1 MARSSIE
8 IAKEAVALAQSK
20 GAKEAAAE
28 TVTER
33 QVDVSVRDGKV
44 EKISEATTRRLSVQL
59 YVDGRYSA
67 VSTSDLRSDALSV
80 FLDNAIALTRALAP
94 DPFRSLA
101 DPSLYKGQASV
112 DLQLSDPAYSSLSA
126 IDRRKAALAME
137 AAARSVK
144 GAEAILSV
152 TASTSDSLTER
163 FRVHSNGFEGG
174 SQETVFSP
182 DVNVSIKDGDGR
194 RPEDYEY
201 AVRRYQNELPR
212 LESIGQKAAE
222 RTLLRKGAKKIAS
235 GVMPMVIDHRSSG
248 RFYSFLGRS
257 LSGAALQQRRSFL
270 EGKLDTQIASAVLDI
285 EDDPLVPKG
294 LGSRLFDGEGIAAKR
309 IALFKGGV
317 LKTYLIDTYYGKKL
331 KVAPTTGSTSNL
343 MWKLGDKPQETLIA
357 DVKEGIFV
365 SRFLGGNSNDTTGDF
380 SLGIQ
385 GFAIRAGKLAEP
397 IAEMNISGSHLEV
410 WKRLVAVGNDPYPY
424 SAARA
429 PTLVF
434 DGIQVAGT

>member
-1 MARSSIE
+1 MAQSSIE
-8 IAKEAVALAQSK
+8 IAKEAVKLAQGK
-20 GAKEAAAE
+20 GAQETAAE

-67 VSTSDLRSDALSV
+67 VSTSDLRSDALTV
-80 FLDNAIALTRALAP
+80 FLDNAIALTRALSP

-101 DPSLYKGQASV
+101 DPSLYKGQAQV
-112 DLQLSDPAYSSLSA
+112 DLKLEDPAYSSLTA
-126 IDRRKAALAME
+126 TGRRKAALDME

-152 TASTSDSLTER
+152 TATVSDTLTER

-174 SQETVFSP
+174 SRETVFSP
-182 DVNVSIKDGDGR
+182 DVTVSIKDADGR
-194 RPEDYEY
+194 RPEDFEY
-201 AVRRYQNELPR
+201 AVRRYQSELPK
-212 LESIGQKAAE
+212 LEFIGQKATE

-235 GVMPMVIDHRSSG
+235 GLMPMVIDHRSSA
-248 RFYSFLGRS
+248 RFFSYLTRS
-257 LSGAALQQRRSFL
+257 LSGFALQQRRSFL
-270 EGKLDTQIASAVLDI
+270 EGKLDTQIGNTTLDI
-285 EDDPLVPKG
+285 ENDPLVPKG
-294 LGSRLFDGEGIAAKR
+294 LASRLFDGEGIAAKR
-309 IALFKGGV
+309 MPIFKGGV
-317 LKTYLIDTYYGKKL
+317 LKSFLIDTYYAKKL
-331 KVAPTTGSTSNL
+331 KVSPTTGSLSNL
-343 MWKLGDKPQETLIA
+343 IWKLGDKAQEALIA

-397 IAEMNISGSHLEV
+397 IAEMNISGSHLDV
-410 WKRLVAVGNDPYPY
+410 WKRLTALGNDPYPY
-424 SAARA
+424 SPMGA

-434 DGIQVAGT
+434 EGIQVAGT